1 MKHDGSAKDSANEDK
16 EADGVDLRGNRL
28 VLKRNSC
35 VYLAE
40 GNANIVVSISNK
52 EILRIPKIPINLEF
66 AQRYR
71 KKLLELLGFHQ
82 YQSQVV
88 QVDVNELQEV
98 MSYIQTNRP
107 THRISIAENIDS
119 SAGSET
125 VGSLLQE
132 NLLAGDFSVELKP
145 KWGFVDPR
153 YNHGCRFCLHNI
165 LKQKFNTD
173 GDSKSLFCPLNVYE
187 DDIEKVEY
195 GLVELQKAK
204 MNNMRLFQSGSPI
217 GNLDNSNYGINFNL
231 IAKLLVESKVLLKL
245 KELQQKLHHDVFQF
259 EGIDFDHEAV
269 SNTIVSEFD
278 KLVHLEQP
286 LSILDKLGQHLIC
299 QTIKDL
305 SLIINISEDSL
316 YPSKLVVN
324 NKSWFY
330 RISFVDLDI
339 KSSAKIPNYIS
350 LERQILK
357 YHTFT

>member
-1 MKHDGSAKDSANEDK
+1 MKQDESTKDTATEHK
-16 EADGVDLRGNRL
+16 EAVGVDLTGNRL
-28 VLKRNSC
+28 ELMPNCC

-52 EILRIPKIPINLEF
+52 EILRIPKIPLNLEF
-66 AQRYR
+66 AQRYC
-71 KKLLELLGFHQ
+71 KKLLEFLGYHQ
-82 YQSQVV
+82 YHSKVV
-88 QVDVNELQEV
+88 QVDVNQLQEV
-98 MSYIQTNRP
+98 MSHIQNNRP
-107 THRISIAENIDS
+107 TRRISLVEKNDTKPES
-119 SAGSET
+119 GT

-132 NLLAGDFSVELKP
+132 NLLAGDISIELKP

-165 LKQKFNTD
+165 LKQKSNTD
-173 GDSKSLFCPLNVYE
+173 GEAKSLFCPLNIYE

-217 GNLDNSNYGINFNL
+217 CNLDKGKYGINFNL

-245 KELQQKLHHDVFQF
+245 KVLQQKLHHDVFQF

-339 KSSAKIPNYIS
+339 KTSAKIPNYIS

-357 YHTFT
+357 YHTLT